1 MTSEA
6 TSGPGVP
13 PREAAATV
21 TIVEEMRRSYLDYAM
36 SVIVSRALP
45 DARDG
50 LKPVHRRILYAMYE
64 NGYGWNRP
72 YRKSARVVGDVMGK
86 YHPHGDSAIYDAM
99 VRMAQDFSMRL
110 ELIDGQGN
118 FGSIDGDP
126 PAAMRYTEVRMARPA
141 ATMLED
147 IDFETVEF
155 QDNYDAS
162 ASEPSVLPA
171 RFPNL
176 LVNGTGGIAVG
187 MATNVPPHNLGEVIS
202 ACLALI
208 DDPTLTVQTLGRYI
222 PGPDFPTGGLII
234 GRRGIL
240 EGYRTGRGRV
250 VMRGRT
256 TVEERGKDR
265 STIIISEIPFQVIKA
280 RMIEQIAD
288 RVRSKDIEGV
298 SGLRDESDRDGLRVV
313 VELKR
318 GTTAAVVLNQLYK
331 FTSLQTSFGINAL
344 ALHDGKPE
352 CLDLKQ
358 LLEAFLSFRENVI
371 TKRTLFLLKKARA
384 QAHVLLGLVIAVA
397 NLDAVVALIRAAA
410 DAAEARKE
418 LIGRSWP
425 AAEIEPYLELIAEP
439 GRGVAEDGTCQ
450 LSERQAKAILDLQL
464 HRLTGLE
471 REKIGNELREKAT
484 EIDGYLETLRS
495 RPRLLEILRNE
506 LVQVR
511 DQFGTPRRTEI
522 VEGDEDA
529 DRDDLIEREDM
540 VVTLTR
546 GGYVKRT
553 ELAAYRSQRRGG
565 KGRSAMAVKDDD
577 FVTHVFTAST
587 HDPVLFFTSH
597 GIVHRRKVYDLPL
610 GTPAARGRPIVNVL
624 RIDGEEQI
632 TTMLPERSEGAEEGA
647 ASELVFAT
655 RAGYVRRNRISDFAS
670 INVNGKIAMK
680 LDPGDALVGVAE
692 VAADNDLM
700 LATRQGRAIRF
711 PISSEVRVFVGRDSR
726 GVRGIRLG
734 KDDEVIGMSVL
745 PHTDASPELR
755 QQYLRYTAAL
765 RRSEEYLDP
774 PATVDLKRLAA
785 EEVFV
790 LSITERGFGKRTS
803 SHEYR
808 PTGRGGQG
816 VINIQTEGRNGSAVG
831 CFPVAETDE
840 VMLVTDLG
848 RIIRCPVNEIRVA
861 GRGAQGVFV
870 LRLDDTEKVVSVT
883 RFDASE
889 EDEGLGTV
897 QPDPVPDS
905 AGGEPRGVS

>member
-1 MTSEA
+1 M
-6 TSGPGVP
+6 P
-13 PREAAATV
+13 PAGDAVSTV
-21 TIVEEMRRSYLDYAM
+21 TIVDEMRRSYLDYAM

-50 LKPVHRRILYAMYE
+50 LKPVHRRILYAMFE

-126 PAAMRYTEVRMARPA
+126 PAAMRYTEVRMARAA

-147 IDFETVEF
+147 IEFETVDF

-187 MATNVPPHNLGEVIS
+187 MATNVPPHNLVEVIS

-208 DDPTLTVQTLGRYI
+208 DDPTLSVQALTRYI

-234 GRRGIL
+234 GRRGCL
-240 EGYRTGRGRV
+240 EGYCTGRGRV
-250 VMRGRT
+250 VMRGRA
-256 TVEERGKDR
+256 TVEDRGKKR
-265 STIIISEIPFQVIKA
+265 SSIIISEIPFQVIKA

-298 SGLRDESDRDGLRVV
+298 SALRDESDRDGLRIV
-313 VELKR
+313 VELKG
-318 GTTAAVVLNQLYK
+318 GTTPAVVLNQLYK

-358 LLEAFLSFRENVI
+358 LLEAFLSFRESVI

-397 NLDAVVALIRAAA
+397 NLDAVIALIRAAA
-410 DAAEARKE
+410 DAAAARE
-418 LIGRSWP
+418 QLVNRAWP
-425 AAEIEPYLELIAEP
+425 AAEVGAYLELIAEP
-439 GRGVAEDGTCQ
+439 GREMAADGTCR
-450 LSERQAKAILDLQL
+450 LTERQAKAILDLQL

-471 REKIGNELREKAT
+471 REKIGSELQDKAK
-484 EIDGYLETLRS
+484 EIDSYLETLRS
-495 RPRLLEILRNE
+495 RPRLLEILRAE
-506 LVQVR
+506 LEQIR

-522 VEGDEDA
+522 VDGDEDA

-546 GGYVKRT
+546 DGYVKRT

-610 GTPAARGRPIVNVL
+610 GTPQARGRPIVNVL

-632 TTMLPERSEGAEEGA
+632 TTMLPQPSEGADEEA

-655 RAGYVRRNRISDFAS
+655 RAGYVRRNRMSDFAS

-680 LDPGDALVGVAE
+680 LDPGDTLVEVAE
-692 VAADNDLM
+692 VTPDMDLM
-700 LATRQGRAIRF
+700 LATRRGRAIRF
-711 PISSEVRVFVGRDSR
+711 PLNEVRVFVGRASR
-726 GVRGIRLG
+726 GVRGVRFQ
-734 KDDEVIGMSVL
+734 KKQHDEVIGMSVL
-745 PHTDASPELR
+745 PHTDAPPELR
-755 QQYLRYTAAL
+755 KQYLRYTAGL
-765 RRSEEYLDP
+765 RRNETPVDP
-774 PATVDLKRLAA
+774 PETAVLKRLAA

-790 LSITERGFGKRTS
+790 LSVTEQGFGKQTS

-808 PTGRGGQG
+808 TTARGGQG
-816 VINIQTEGRNGSAVG
+816 VINIQTEGRNGPAVC
-831 CFPVAETDE
+831 CFPVAQTDE
-840 VMLVTDLG
+840 VMVVTDLG
-848 RIIRCPVNEIRVA
+848 RIIRCPVSDIRVA
-861 GRGAQGVFV
+861 GRGAQGVRV
-870 LRLDDTEKVVSVT
+870 LRLDSSEKVVSVT
-883 RFDASE
+883 RFDVSE
-889 EDEGLGTV
+889 DDEA
-897 QPDPVPDS
+897 
-905 AGGEPRGVS
+905 AGGPPPTRIPEEMSSNDDEVA